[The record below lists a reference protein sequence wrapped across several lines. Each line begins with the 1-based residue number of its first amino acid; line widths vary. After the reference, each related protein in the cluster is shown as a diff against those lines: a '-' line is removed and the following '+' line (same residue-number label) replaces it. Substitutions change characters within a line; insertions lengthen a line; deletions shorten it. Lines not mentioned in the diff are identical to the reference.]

1 MKVFYF
7 SEKDN
12 IYKIFQVLDRLPK
25 KQKEVFLEIHPKNE
39 FFSNKWW
46 LKLVLEK
53 AQDVNVKPVFVIT
66 SPKQEKLLKTFQVNY
81 IWKKEPLLTKFRN
94 IIFDFINIFK
104 QSRVNRKYSK
114 PIKILIVLSEFFLI
128 FWAVYFVY
136 NLVTP
141 RTDIY
146 IQPAVKI
153 KHLIQKIYVSN
164 QPQNIDNKLPVIN
177 FLTGEFVK
185 TISVKLPVKD
195 ITYLSKPAK

>member
-1 MKVFYF
+1 M
-7 SEKDN
+7 
-12 IYKIFQVLDRLPK
+12 
-25 KQKEVFLEIHPKNE
+25 
-39 FFSNKWW
+39 
-46 LKLVLEK
+46 
-53 AQDVNVKPVFVIT
+53 
-66 SPKQEKLLKTFQVNY
+66 
-81 IWKKEPLLTKFRN
+81 
-94 IIFDFINIFK
+94 
-104 QSRVNRKYSK
+104 
-114 PIKILIVLSEFFLI
+114 I